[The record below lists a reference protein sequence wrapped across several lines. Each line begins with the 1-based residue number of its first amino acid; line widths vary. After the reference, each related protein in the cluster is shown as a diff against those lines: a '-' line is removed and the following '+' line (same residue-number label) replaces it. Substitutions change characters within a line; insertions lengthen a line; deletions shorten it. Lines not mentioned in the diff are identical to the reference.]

1 MRDLLLFSAPIPAF
15 VEEMRRI
22 LNLIGLITLCS
33 SFKTCWAFNIP
44 QVNSRSAVSLLASSS
59 DETSQLTRRQVG
71 ELTVAAL
78 GLGTSF
84 IATRETKPT
93 DYGLYGVLP
102 VGPYKTKTTI
112 MEEIVPGKI
121 WTFDQKF
128 GILNVQVPVRMT
140 IVKLS
145 SGGLF
150 VYDPIAATPECLS
163 FVKDLVKEHGP
174 IKHIVLGSVAIEHK
188 VYAGV
193 FAQKFPKAQVWL
205 QDGQYSFPSNLPIPF
220 LGFPQGRTRIIPKLR
235 SNAPPEWSDFEFET
249 LGPVISRDGRIQ
261 ET

>member
-1 MRDLLLFSAPIPAF
+1 M
-15 VEEMRRI
+15 MKRI
-22 LNLIGLITLCS
+22 LSLIASAIICN
-33 SFKTCWAFNIP
+33 SFKPCGAFYLPEIH
-44 QVNSRSAVSLLASSS
+44 SRSASSIRASSS
-59 DETSQLTRRQVG
+59 DETGQLSRRQVG

-112 MEEIVPGKI
+112 MENIVPGKI
-121 WTFDQKF
+121 WTLDQKF

-163 FVKDLVKEHGP
+163 FVKDLVKEYGP

-220 LGFPQGRTRIIPKLR
+220 LGFPQGRTRTIPKLR
-235 SNAPPEWSDFEFET
+235 SDAPPEWSDFEFET
-249 LGPVISRDGRIQ
+249 LGPVISRDGRMQ
-261 ET
+261 ETLYISI

>member
-1 MRDLLLFSAPIPAF
+1 MRCFRK
-15 VEEMRRI
+15 V
-22 LNLIGLITLCS
+22 
-33 SFKTCWAFNIP
+33 
-44 QVNSRSAVSLLASSS
+44 VAVSLGYSIGICSAFHFPALKVRSTSLHASSNEES
-59 DETSQLTRRQVG
+59 SQQLSRRQVG

-84 IATRETKPT
+84 IATRENKPT

-112 MEEIVPGKI
+112 MENIVSGKI
-121 WTFDQKF
+121 WTLDQKF

-145 SGGLF
+145 TGGLF

-205 QDGQYSFPSNLPIPF
+205 QDGQYAFPNNLPTPF
-220 LGFPQGRTRIIPKLR
+220 LGFPQGRTKTIPKR
-235 SNAPPEWSDFEFET
+235 KEDAPPEWNDFEFET
-249 LGPVISRDGRIQ
+249 LGPVISRDGKLQGTNIAQ
-261 ET
+261 CKHA

>member
-1 MRDLLLFSAPIPAF
+1 MKCIRKLTIAILCYGHGPCSAFHPPAANLRSTLL
-15 VEEMRRI
+15 R
-22 LNLIGLITLCS
+22 
-33 SFKTCWAFNIP
+33 
-44 QVNSRSAVSLLASSS
+44 ASSN
-59 DETSQLTRRQVG
+59 DESSQQLLSRRQVG

-84 IATRETKPT
+84 IATRENKPT

-112 MEEIVPGKI
+112 MENIVPGKI
-121 WTFDQKF
+121 WTLDQKF

-163 FVKDLVKEHGP
+163 FVQDLVKEHGP

-193 FAQKFPKAQVWL
+193 FSQKFPKAQVWL
-205 QDGQYSFPSNLPIPF
+205 QDGQYAFPNNLPISF
-220 LGFPQGRTRIIPKLR
+220 LGFPQGRTKTIPKR
-235 SNAPPEWSDFEFET
+235 IEDAPPEWNDFEFET
-249 LGPVISRDGRIQ
+249 LGPVISKDGRLPGIKFA
-261 ET
+261 